1 MPSPPRS
8 SSRTRGLFW
17 FLVLAFVP
25 AWGYVLFARLVLG
38 WSVVDP
44 LVQLPFAFAPAVAA
58 VVVRR
63 WVTREGFAD
72 AGLRPRWRTAWPHYL
87 IAWWGP
93 LALTAG
99 TLATAAVLG
108 LWAPSSSALSS
119 SMVDGSGTPWWV
131 TVVGL
136 QALVLVL
143 TPLYCG
149 EEFGWTSY
157 LRLRLMP
164 HRPWASTLL
173 TGLIWAVWHY
183 PLAFLGYIEFSHVL
197 LGLAVWTASFV
208 LQEILLT
215 WLRLRSGT
223 VWTSSL
229 AHAGNNM
236 VLSFLTA
243 TTLTAGE
250 GGALDGILVMALT
263 MVPMGA
269 ACVWILLARPRYGRR
284 GQYGLVQTAGGTR

>member
-1 MPSPPRS
+1 MPSSPCTTS
-8 SSRTRGLFW
+8 STGGLVW

-25 AWGYVLFARLVLG
+25 AWGYVLVARLVLG

-72 AGLRPRWRTAWPHYL
+72 AGLRPRWRKAWPHYL

-93 LALTAG
+93 LALTVG

-108 LWAPSSSALSS
+108 LWAPST
-119 SMVDGSGTPWWV
+119 SMVDEGGTPWWV

-136 QALVLVL
+136 QALVLVI
-143 TPLYCG
+143 TPLYWG

-157 LRLRLMP
+157 LRLRLVP

-183 PLAFLGYIEFSHVL
+183 PLAFLGYVEFSHVL
-197 LGLAVWTASFV
+197 VGLAVWTASFV

-236 VLSFLTA
+236 VLSLLTA
-243 TTLTAGE
+243 TTLAADE
-250 GGALDGILVMALT
+250 GGTLDGIAVTALT
-263 MVPMGA
+263 LLPMGV
-269 ACVWILLARPRYGRR
+269 ACAWITLVRPRHGRR
-284 GQYGLVQTAGGTR
+284 GLSG